1 MPNEEGY
8 GFLYP
13 VKAADKKENGPSVT
27 GTAVLNGQEV
37 QVAGWTKKANASG
50 TKYLSLKFQGHELTA
65 VAAAPD
71 AAEDDILF

>member
-1 MPNEEGY
+1 MPNQEGY

-13 VKAADKKENGPSVT
+13 VKQADRKENGPNTT

-37 QVAGWTKKANASG
+37 QVAGWTKTAKNG
-50 TKYLSLKFQGHELTA
+50 TKYISLKFQGHELTA

-71 AAEDDILF
+71 ASDDDIPF